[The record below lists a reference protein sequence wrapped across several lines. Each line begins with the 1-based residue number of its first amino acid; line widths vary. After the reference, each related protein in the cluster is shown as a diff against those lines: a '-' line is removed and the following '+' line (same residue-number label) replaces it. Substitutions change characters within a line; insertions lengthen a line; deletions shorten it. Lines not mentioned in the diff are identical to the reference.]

1 MARKRRQ
8 TETTDEQKPV
18 EAAPAENAAEQQ
30 AAETI
35 EKAQEQPSEERAVP
49 EAEQPEAEQPAE
61 SEAAPEASAEA
72 AAETPSAEGE
82 AQPVA
87 EGEQAAEPAP
97 GTVNEPELTPEQQAE
112 RLKRGIE
119 SLLFITDHPL
129 PLAKLA
135 KCAGLTV
142 KEHKKALEIVE
153 ELRRELAER
162 NSAVQIIEVADGFQ
176 MGTKPT
182 YAPFVKKLFSEK
194 MTMRLSTAAHETLSI
209 IAYKQPLT
217 PAEIEQIRGVEVIAA
232 IETLLEKRLIEV
244 VGRRETVGRPLLYGT
259 TTDFLRHFGLRS
271 LEDLPPIDSFTPENA
286 PLGERVQHP
295 EVPTPGEAALEEV
308 PSTEAGEHHDMPV
321 EAGGDAK
328 PLPSCVEA
336 QSKEFAAGEEMA
348 AEREAE
354 AAEASE
360 EEQPKAETFD
370 ETQSAPVAEEE
381 PKPKRKTLWD

>member
-8 TETTDEQKPV
+8 AEPSETTTQEQPQEQAPAEGAPAPEAAAETPVEIPAETPV
-18 EAAPAENAAEQQ
+18 EASLEAAP
-30 AAETI
+30 
-35 EKAQEQPSEERAVP
+35 EQPAEERAVP
-49 EAEQPEAEQPAE
+49 EAEP
-61 SEAAPEASAEA
+61 
-72 AAETPSAEGE
+72 AAED
-82 AQPVA
+82 
-87 EGEQAAEPAP
+87 AAEPAP
-97 GTVNEPELTPEQQAE
+97 GEAPAEPELTPEQQHE

-142 KEHKKALEIVE
+142 KEHKKAVEIVE

-176 MGTKPT
+176 MGTKPV

-217 PAEIEQIRGVEVIAA
+217 RAEIEQIRGVEVIAA

-286 PLGERVQHP
+286 PLGER
-295 EVPTPGEAALEEV
+295 EVSPASAGEMPSPGEAALEEV
-308 PSTEAGEHHDMPV
+308 PSTEAGEHEDMPE
-321 EAGGDAK
+321 EAGGEAK
-328 PLPSCVEA
+328 HLPACAEA
-336 QSKEFAAGEEMA
+336 ASREFAAGEEMA
-348 AEREAE
+348 AERETATGTETTEPANGESEGAQSTRDISGAE
-354 AAEASE
+354 A
-360 EEQPKAETFD
+360 PETSP
-370 ETQSAPVAEEE
+370 ETET
-381 PKPKRKTLWD
+381 PKRKSLWD

>member
-8 TETTDEQKPV
+8 TETTDEQTPA
-18 EAAPAENAAEQQ
+18 EAAPAENTAAEQQ
-30 AAETI
+30 PPAEPAAE
-35 EKAQEQPSEERAVP
+35 QQ
-49 EAEQPEAEQPAE
+49 
-61 SEAAPEASAEA
+61 
-72 AAETPSAEGE
+72 PSAEPAADTE
-82 AQPVA
+82 AQPAAEAEAQPAAEAEAQPAA
-87 EGEQAAEPAP
+87 EGEPAP
-97 GTVNEPELTPEQQAE
+97 GAVAEPELTPEQQAE

-153 ELRRELAER
+153 QLRQELAER
-162 NSAVQIIEVADGFQ
+162 GSAVQIIEVADGFQ
-176 MGTKPT
+176 MGTKPAF
-182 YAPFVKKLFSEK
+182 APFVKKLFSEK

-217 PAEIEQIRGVEVIAA
+217 RAEIEQIRGVEVIAA

-286 PLGERVQHP
+286 PLGERVSAASAAETP
-295 EVPTPGEAALEEV
+295 APTPGEAALEEV
-308 PSTEAGEHHDMPV
+308 PSTEAGEHEDLPV
-321 EAGGDAK
+321 EAGGSAK

-348 AEREAE
+348 AEREA
-354 AAEASE
+354 AAASEASE
-360 EEQPKAETFD
+360 PEEPKAETFD
-370 ETQSAPVAEEE
+370 ETQSAPVEADQT